1 MKSLLTVLAV
11 SSLLACATSC
21 NSGNGSKAQAEP
33 EEMAEEQKVEETL
46 AVEEGRVE
54 NVEAVNAEEDEAD
67 IRDFITNMY
76 EQDLYA
82 EKDFIETHC
91 SKALQ
96 QYLKEQYEYDGEGY
110 AFWLFRTSSQD
121 GKPGAENVK
130 SKVLSVT
137 KDSEGWYH
145 YTFTDGGWHGENKI
159 RLHMEN
165 GKVVMDELKCV
176 YDEAASQYN

>member
-1 MKSLLTVLAV
+1 MKSLLTVLTV

-21 NSGNGSKAQAEP
+21 NSGNSTKTQAES
-33 EEMAEEQKVEETL
+33 EETTEEQKVEDAP
-46 AVEEGRVE
+46 AVEEAQ
-54 NVEAVNAEEDEAD
+54 VEAAEDEAG

-76 EQDLYA
+76 EQELYA
-82 EKDFIETHC
+82 ETDFLETHC
-91 SKALQ
+91 SKALL
-96 QYLKEQYEYDGEGY
+96 QYLKDQYEYDGEGY

-121 GKPGAENVK
+121 GKPEAENVE

-159 RLHMEN
+159 KLHMEN

>member
-21 NSGNGSKAQAEP
+21 NSGNSAKTQTES
-33 EEMAEEQKVEETL
+33 EETTEEQKVEEAP
-46 AVEEGRVE
+46 AV
-54 NVEAVNAEEDEAD
+54 EEDEAED
-67 IRDFITNMY
+67 EAKIRDFINNMY
-76 EQDLYA
+76 EQELYS
-82 EKDFIETHC
+82 EEDFLKTHC
-91 SKALQ
+91 SKALL
-96 QYLKEQYEYDGEGY
+96 QYLKDQYDYDGEGY

-121 GKPGAENVK
+121 GKPGAENVE

-165 GKVVMDELKCV
+165 GQVVMDELKCV

>member
-1 MKSLLTVLAV
+1 MKSLLTVWTV

-21 NSGNGSKAQAEP
+21 NSGNSAKTLTEAE
-33 EEMAEEQKVEETL
+33 ERTEEQKVEEAP
-46 AVEEGRVE
+46 AVEEAQ
-54 NVEAVNAEEDEAD
+54 VEAAEDEAG

-76 EQDLYA
+76 EQDLYS
-82 EKDFIETHC
+82 ETDFLETHC
-91 SKALQ
+91 SKALL
-96 QYLKEQYEYDGEGY
+96 QYLKDQYEYDGEGY

-121 GKPGAENVK
+121 GKPEAENVE

-159 RLHMEN
+159 KLHMEN

-176 YDEAASQYN
+176 YDEAASQYNERM